1 MRITERPSPNHAP
14 RPADTPV
21 DMLVLHYTGMPS
33 AEAALARLRD
43 PAAKV
48 SAHWL
53 VDEAGGVVRVV
64 DEERLAWHAGISA
77 WRGRVGLNASSIG
90 IEIVNGGHDF
100 GLPPYPERQIA
111 AVAVLAREIIAR
123 WAIPAVNV
131 VGHSDVAPMRKADPG
146 ERFPWAR
153 LARAGVG
160 LWPEPADAPPAADV
174 TATLAAIGYVLA
186 GAPQPTSVSGT
197 LQAFQRRF
205 RSEGPIDGRADPTT
219 RRRLAEVAAVHPL
232 APAPRTP

>member
-1 MRITERPSPNHAP
+1 LRVTELPSPNHAP
-14 RPADTPV
+14 RQLDTPV
-21 DMLVLHYTGMPS
+21 DMLVLHYTGMAS
-33 AEAALARLRD
+33 GAAALARLHD
-43 PAAKV
+43 PAAAV

-53 VDEAGGVVRVV
+53 VDEAGGVVRLV
-64 DEERLAWHAGISA
+64 DEERVAWHAGVSA
-77 WRGRVGLNASSIG
+77 WRGCIGLNRRSIG

-111 AVAVLAREIIAR
+111 AVVALAREIIGR

-153 LARAGVG
+153 LAAAGVG
-160 LWPEPADAPPAADV
+160 LWPEPGDGSPAGDV
-174 TATLAAIGYVLA
+174 TAALTAIGYVLA
-186 GAPQPTSVSGT
+186 GAPQPTSVSGA

-205 RSEGPIDGRADPTT
+205 QPEGPIDGRPQAAT
-219 RRRLAEVAAVHPL
+219 RRRLAEVAAAHLL
-232 APAPRTP
+232 APAARAP